1 MFFFGPLLL
10 GAGFALATGYMTKRA
25 FQDRQLDPQ
34 LFGMSQGKT
43 VGLLGLLGAA
53 VLPGPFAL
61 ISAVL
66 GGAGLGSELVRI
78 QVKDGLEKD
87 AWASMAPPPGV
98 PQLPGPG
105 APPNPG
111 GSPPFVN
118 PTAPAGP
125 AAAPGGGWFQSFF
138 SPFFDHPEPTKP

>member
-25 FQDRQLDPQ
+25 FQDEKLDPQ

-78 QVKDGLEKD
+78 QVKTGLEKD
-87 AWASMAPPPGV
+87 AWASMAPPPGT
-98 PQLPGPG
+98 PQLPGPS
-105 APPNPG
+105 APP
-111 GSPPFVN
+111 
-118 PTAPAGP
+118 ADPA
-125 AAAPGGGWFQSFF
+125 AAAPGGGFFQSFL
-138 SPFFDHPEPTKP
+138 SPFFNHPEPAPR